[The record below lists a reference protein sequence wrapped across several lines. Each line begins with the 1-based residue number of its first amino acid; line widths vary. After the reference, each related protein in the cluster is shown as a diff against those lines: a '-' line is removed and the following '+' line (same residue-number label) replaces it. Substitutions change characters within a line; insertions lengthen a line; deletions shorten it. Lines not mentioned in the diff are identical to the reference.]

1 MGRGDTTQPAVAF
14 RYPARGDKYLGTRC
28 AALTTGLMICPA
40 EIKGSW
46 DGWKEA
52 VKMELHGSEWVTT
65 VHLAPG
71 TYYFKYIVDGRW
83 CHLETVP
90 HVVQDGNLNST
101 YSV

>member
-1 MGRGDTTQPAVAF
+1 M
-14 RYPARGDKYLGTRC
+14 L
-28 AALTTGLMICPA
+28 CPA

-52 VKMELHGSEWVTT
+52 VKMELYASEWVAT

-71 TYYFKYIVDGRW
+71 TYYFKFIVDGRW

-90 HVVQDGNLNST
+90 HVVQDGNLNSA
-101 YSV
+101 YFAHGASRLWPHLHSGCW